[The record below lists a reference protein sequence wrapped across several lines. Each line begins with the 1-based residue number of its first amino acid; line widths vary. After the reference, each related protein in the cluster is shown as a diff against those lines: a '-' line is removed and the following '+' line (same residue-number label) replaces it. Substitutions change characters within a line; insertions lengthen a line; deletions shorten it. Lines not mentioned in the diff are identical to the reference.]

1 MDNKIKAVSYYC
13 ANKYGTKY
21 TPASLEALYS
31 LHYEG
36 FDNVEIIEFIED
48 KYGENVGYNRLLEM
62 CRNNKISLV
71 LIPSLSRV
79 FGNISKAKDA
89 INEILGRS
97 NQVSIFSAFESI
109 HFTDDEFT
117 INYLKILAEMAE
129 RESEQKSRAMINYVY
144 PRPRQIIH
152 KKGENQ

>member
-13 ANKYGTKY
+13 AYKYGTKY

-48 KYGENVGYNRLLEM
+48 KYGEDTGYKRLLEM
-62 CRNNKISLV
+62 CRNNEITLV

-79 FGNISKAKDA
+79 FSNISKAKDA
-89 INEILGRS
+89 INEILGCS

-109 HFTDDEFT
+109 RFTDDEFT

-152 KKGENQ
+152 KKEEEK